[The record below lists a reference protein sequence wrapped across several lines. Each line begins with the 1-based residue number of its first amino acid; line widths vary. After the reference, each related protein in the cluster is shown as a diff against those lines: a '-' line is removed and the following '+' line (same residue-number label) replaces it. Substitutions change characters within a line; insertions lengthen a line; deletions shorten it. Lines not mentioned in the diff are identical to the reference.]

1 MGVWSTDKI
10 WEGRSDEFNTG
21 GKLEVMLA
29 QINKPVILQYLAL
42 HLASHYRALCV
53 SQQCYSILPDLPDSI
68 KAITEKRKDYSEER
82 IIGYVVRVA
91 LLHSKPLK

>member
-1 MGVWSTDKI
+1 MLLKST
-10 WEGRSDEFNTG
+10 
-21 GKLEVMLA
+21 
-29 QINKPVILQYLAL
+29 KPVILQYLAL
-42 HLASHYRALCV
+42 YLASHYRALCV

-91 LLHSKPLK
+91 LLH